1 MAMAMPSSSQ
11 DKVRDSHAKVSI
23 EEKLELATEFKVT
36 KILLDALASLDP
48 CLILSDLFSH

>member
-48 CLILSDLFSH
+48 CLILSD